1 MKLKPKHQRSVLILL
16 SLMMFGIAGFLVLKG
31 LEDQVVYFYSP
42 TDILKKQIKIDRKVR
57 LGGMV
62 ENGSVQ
68 KKGTNVTFKV
78 TDFSHSLTV
87 TYQGIL
93 PDLFREGQGVVVEGS
108 LIRADIFQAHTVL
121 AKHDENYMPPEVA
134 KSLKEKK

>member
-1 MKLKPKHQRSVLILL
+1 MKLKPKHQRLVLISV
-16 SLMMFGIAGFLVLKG
+16 SLMMFGLAGFLVLKG

-42 TDILKKQIKIDRKVR
+42 ADMLKKQVKIGQKAR

-62 ENGSVQ
+62 ENGSVH
-68 KKGTNVTFKV
+68 KEGTNVTFKV
-78 TDFSHSLTV
+78 TDFSHTLTV
-87 TYQGIL
+87 EYQGIL

-108 LIRADIFQAHTVL
+108 LIRANIFQAHTVL